1 MSATATEQA
10 DILTVLVLVKE
21 RWKVAKKIGGGG
33 FGEIYEAL
41 DLLTRVSVALKVESA
56 LQPKQVLKMEVAVL
70 KKLQGKDH
78 VCRFVG
84 CGRNDRFNYVVMEL
98 QGRNLADLRR
108 SMTRGTFT
116 ISTTLRLG
124 RQILEA
130 IESIH
135 SVGFLH
141 RDIKPSNFAMGRFP
155 STCRTCYMLDFG
167 LARQFTNSCQEVRP
181 PRPVAGFRGTVR
193 YASVNAHKN
202 KEMGRHDDLWSLF
215 YMLVEFMVGQLPWRK
230 IKDKEHVGKLKDT
243 YDHRLMLKHLPAEFT
258 VFLDHISNLD
268 YFTKPDYQLLMS
280 VFDNSMKT
288 YNVVENDPYDWER
301 TGSDGTLSIN
311 ATATTPQHHTR
322 LTPAHMGMANASLV
336 PGDLAR
342 ENTDDVL
349 QDEQLSDNGENNPP
363 PDRLP
368 GSPSMPRAN
377 QEADVWEMLDRDRNR
392 IRTAVWKAAT
402 EEEHSNNQGGLQS
415 PHANPSLGSPVR
427 VHSEMLG
434 ASGQD
439 GGGPLLRK
447 LRNIHSFELDR
458 RLTLEAKP
466 SPERFLEA
474 CSVKQQGCGQEKGS
488 EVGQGVSVPAVGATA
503 LGRAGGSER
512 VWHYDEEFIS
522 GGGTNGSS
530 PKPVSPHSPG
540 SLEQG
545 EGAPSSGGF
554 VALNLSSGRGE
565 VDSREWVMVERPSES
580 PGTGTGAKATT
591 SPSEEEEEDL
601 EVLEVPLGA
610 GQGSRGSPSPGQ
622 VHGDRNG
629 NLQGSPGSR
638 TGPPRVDRLELS
650 VGHPPGSLPPITPT
664 SPAEGLAEEVLTQLP
679 TSPPSLPEEV
689 LARTSSPLLLRS
701 PSPHTQ
707 TLLTTLSDPLHQ
719 RDPPGMRHSYSAN
732 HQQHLLRPTSCSSCH
747 ASLPP
752 PPHPGSARNQSPTG
766 RRKLPAI
773 PAGAAN
779 SRFPS
784 VIRITR
790 AQLQQLT
797 AQRSQSGSDS
807 APHCLLLERRGEAA
821 AEAKQPQDNTATA
834 DIHSSQ
840 GQERLPTPNHTFTQP
855 GSQPASPT
863 TLHDLLADTLVNGG
877 DTNTQT
883 HTKAHSPVPS
893 RMSSPHSPRSPVSP
907 NSPRSHSPRSPRSPH
922 SPVLGLVNGHLS
934 PPAYGQGD
942 GSSGAFPELKDHES
956 DQPRPDK
963 GDGVETSDPAPAL
976 TPSSLPSAPR
986 RDPSRRLSRIPVLEP
1001 SSLLDLL
1008 PTPGSAM
1015 EKLLQKKAHHH
1026 QGGGHHPAPSPT
1038 ASPSLSHRG
1047 SMMASL
1053 PRGEQ
1058 LSSGSDRSETADES
1072 FLGSRSDRQG
1082 DDAPSLSSSSSPL
1095 SRKSR
1100 IPRPV
1105 NLPNPATEQERAAQY
1120 LPRPPPGKPPSRPA
1134 VEGRLRR
1141 YRIRAGSTSD
1151 SDLLTCLAQLMHHGH
1166 GGGSVRGSP
1175 HHGRSSAQHGGSRM
1189 GMCSLT
1195 SSPHHHHHRS
1205 SSASPRSSSSL
1216 QRSVSSSPS
1225 RHEHRGGERG
1235 GGGVC
1240 FGRSRSP
1247 PSFSGSP
1254 PPPRRSYPHHQETCC
1269 GRQARTG
1276 PFHQHAPRGKVC
1288 SREERERKC
1297 SSKLSSR

>member
-427 VHSEMLG
+427 VHSEMVG

-474 CSVKQQGCGQEKGS
+474 CSVKQQGCGQQQQEKGS
-488 EVGQGVSVPAVGATA
+488 EVGQGVSVPAVGAIA
-503 LGRAGGSER
+503 LGRAGGSDR

-580 PGTGTGAKATT
+580 PGTGTGAKAMT

-664 SPAEGLAEEVLTQLP
+664 SPAEGLAEEVLTQL
-679 TSPPSLPEEV
+679 
-689 LARTSSPLLLRS
+689 
-701 PSPHTQ
+701 
-707 TLLTTLSDPLHQ
+707 
-719 RDPPGMRHSYSAN
+719 
-732 HQQHLLRPTSCSSCH
+732 
-747 ASLPP
+747 
-752 PPHPGSARNQSPTG
+752 
-766 RRKLPAI
+766 
-773 PAGAAN
+773 
-779 SRFPS
+779 
-784 VIRITR
+784 
-790 AQLQQLT
+790 T

-807 APHCLLLERRGEAA
+807 APHCILLERRGEAA

-863 TLHDLLADTLVNGG
+863 TLDDLLADTMVNGG

-907 NSPRSHSPRSPRSPH
+907 NSPRSNSPRSHSPRSPRSPH

-956 DQPRPDK
+956 DQPRPDR

-1058 LSSGSDRSETADES
+1058 LSSASDRSETADES

-1105 NLPNPATEQERAAQY
+1105 NLPNPATDQERAAQY

-1235 GGGVC
+1235 GGVC

>member
-1 MSATATEQA
+1 MSAAATEQA

-56 LQPKQVLKMEVAVL
+56 QQPKQVLKMEVAVL

-116 ISTTLRLG
+116 VSSTLRLG
-124 RQILEA
+124 QQILEA

-301 TGSDGTLSIN
+301 TRSDGTLTIN

-322 LTPAHMGMANASLV
+322 LTPAHMGMANASLI

-342 ENTDDVL
+342 ENTDNVL

-363 PDRLP
+363 PDRRP

-377 QEADVWEMLDRDRNR
+377 QEADVWEELDRNR
-392 IRTAVWKAAT
+392 NRILTSVWKAAT
-402 EEEHSNNQGGLQS
+402 EEENSNNQGGLQS
-415 PHANPSLGSPVR
+415 PYANPSLGSPVR
-427 VHSEMLG
+427 VHSEMVG

-466 SPERFLEA
+466 SHERFMEA
-474 CSVKQQGCGQEKGS
+474 CSGNQQEGCGQQQEKGS
-488 EVGQGVSVPAVGATA
+488 EVGQDQGLAVPTGGATGP
-503 LGRAGGSER
+503 GRGGTDR
-512 VWHYDEEFIS
+512 VWHYDEEFLS
-522 GGGTNGSS
+522 GGGASGS
-530 PKPVSPHSPG
+530 PKPISPHSHG

-565 VDSREWVMVERPSES
+565 VDSREWVMMERPSGS
-580 PGTGTGAKATT
+580 PGTGTGMGDKATT
-591 SPSEEEEEDL
+591 SPSEEEEEEL

-610 GQGSRGSPSPGQ
+610 GEGSTGNPSPGQ
-622 VHGDRNG
+622 VHGDRDG
-629 NLQGSPGSR
+629 DLQGLPGASGGSPV
-638 TGPPRVDRLELS
+638 VDRLELS
-650 VGHPPGSLPPITPT
+650 VGPLGSLPPVNPT
-664 SPAEGLAEEVLTQLP
+664 SPAEGLAEGALT
-679 TSPPSLPEEV
+679 
-689 LARTSSPLLLRS
+689 
-701 PSPHTQ
+701 
-707 TLLTTLSDPLHQ
+707 
-719 RDPPGMRHSYSAN
+719 
-732 HQQHLLRPTSCSSCH
+732 
-747 ASLPP
+747 
-752 PPHPGSARNQSPTG
+752 
-766 RRKLPAI
+766 
-773 PAGAAN
+773 
-779 SRFPS
+779 
-784 VIRITR
+784 
-790 AQLQQLT
+790 QLT
-797 AQRSQSGSDS
+797 AQQSQSASDS
-807 APHCLLLERRGEAA
+807 APQCLQLERRGDAA
-821 AEAKQPQDNTATA
+821 AEAQQAQDNTDTA
-834 DIHSSQ
+834 DIHV
-840 GQERLPTPNHTFTQP
+840 LPTPTHTPSQP
-855 GSQPASPT
+855 GSPT
-863 TLHDLLADTLVNGG
+863 TLDDLLADTLINGG
-877 DTNTQT
+877 DTHSQT
-883 HTKAHSPVPS
+883 YTKAHSPVPS
-893 RMSSPHSPRSPVSP
+893 RVS
-907 NSPRSHSPRSPRSPH
+907 SPRSPRSPH
-922 SPVLGLVNGHLS
+922 SPRSNSPHSPRSPHSPLLGLVNGHLS
-934 PPAYGQGD
+934 PPFNGQGD
-942 GSSGAFPELKDHES
+942 GSGSGAFPELKDPES
-956 DQPRPDK
+956 DQPQPDR
-963 GDGVETSDPAPAL
+963 GDGVETTDQAPAL
-976 TPSSLPSAPR
+976 TTPSPPSSPR
-986 RDPSRRLSRIPVLEP
+986 KDPSCRLSRIPVLEH
-1001 SSLLDLL
+1001 SVLLDLL

-1026 QGGGHHPAPSPT
+1026 QGGGHHPT
-1038 ASPSLSHRG
+1038 ASPSISHHG
-1047 SMMASL
+1047 PVVASL

-1058 LSSGSDRSETADES
+1058 LSSASDRSEMADES
-1072 FLGSRSDRQG
+1072 FLGSRSDCQG

-1100 IPRPV
+1100 IPRPF
-1105 NLPNPATEQERAAQY
+1105 NPPNPSREKERAAQY
-1120 LPRPPPGKPPSRPA
+1120 LPRPPPGRPPSRPA
-1134 VEGRLRR
+1134 AEGRLRH
-1141 YRIRAGSTSD
+1141 YRIRAGSSSD
-1151 SDLLTCLAQLMHHGH
+1151 SDLLTCLSQLMHHGQ
-1166 GGGSVRGSP
+1166 GGGSARGSP
-1175 HHGRSSAQHGGSRM
+1175 HHGRSSAQHVGSRM
-1189 GMCSLT
+1189 GVCSLT

-1205 SSASPRSSSSL
+1205 SSASPRSCSSL

-1235 GGGVC
+1235 GGVC
-1240 FGRSRSP
+1240 FGRSCSP
-1247 PSFSGSP
+1247 PNFSGSP
-1254 PPPRRSYPHHQETCC
+1254 PPPRRSYPHHQEICC

-1276 PFHQHAPRGKVC
+1276 TLHHHALKWKVC
-1288 SREERERKC
+1288 SHEERERKC